1 MNFCGQNDKNI
12 MRGGILLIWAACHLL
27 KESRKHKEAAGR
39 QGWLEQPEVQD

>member
-12 MRGGILLIWAACHLL
+12 MQGAILPICAACRLI
-27 KESRKHKEAAGR
+27 KESRKHREAAGR